1 VALFAGK
8 PIKHVTTIRERDK
21 ALIFDIIRRSG
32 PLSRAQIQQ
41 MVDLRPATISH
52 VTRELM
58 SEGGIR
64 EAGLSDNP
72 TGRKQILLEM
82 NRDAGVILA
91 VDCDAEN
98 IMVGALNY
106 VPAFIHPIHSEK
118 TDLLH
123 GAEGLVAQMFR
134 CVREMMNAAGI
145 AQSSILGIG
154 VGDPGMVDTQSGLS
168 VMAATIDFWRN
179 IPLRQLFEQEFGV
192 RCVVVNNTRSRTIA
206 EQMLGAGER
215 SDDLIFVQYGR
226 GIGAGVV
233 SGGRMIQGCSWAA
246 GEFGHIHVSENGPPC
261 KCGSFGCIE
270 ALADIGAMEARLKK
284 AVISGGF
291 SVCVKMAGGDIDRIT
306 GWHVLEAARLGDK
319 MSIVIAEEMAE
330 CLGRGIANLI
340 NLFNPSLILLDKR
353 LALAGDLVLD
363 QVNRTVKRQALAYS
377 VQSVSCR
384 FSSLED
390 ANLLGAA
397 LVVLEDKFEVPTVK
411 PRLFGADR
419 HAEKDPEIS
428 HQRLVSDA
436 PIF

>member
-52 VTRELM
+52 VTRELI

-226 GIGAGVV
+226 GIGAGIV
-233 SGGRMIQGCSWAA
+233 SGGRMIQGCSW
-246 GEFGHIHVSENGPPC
+246 
-261 KCGSFGCIE
+261 GSFGCIE

-284 AVISGGF
+284 AIISGGF